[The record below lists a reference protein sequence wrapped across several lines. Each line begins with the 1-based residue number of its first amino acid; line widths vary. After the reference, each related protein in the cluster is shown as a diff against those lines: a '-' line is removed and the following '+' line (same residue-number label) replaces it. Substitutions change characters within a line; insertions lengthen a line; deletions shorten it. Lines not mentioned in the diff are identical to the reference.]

1 MKDENKEHREEMKN
15 IDEQRKRRRRMWRR
29 RKRRRNI
36 THEDGGRK
44 SDGWMENEKSGSL
57 EVECRRR
64 KTSNM
69 GLFHKVGGRGKK

>member
-1 MKDENKEHREEMKN
+1 
-15 IDEQRKRRRRMWRR
+15 MWRR
-29 RKRRRNI
+29 RKRRRNR

>member
-1 MKDENKEHREEMKN
+1 
-15 IDEQRKRRRRMWRR
+15 MWRR

-64 KTSNM
+64 KTSNNY
-69 GLFHKVGGRGKK
+69 GLVSQGRGEG

>member
-1 MKDENKEHREEMKN
+1 
-15 IDEQRKRRRRMWRR
+15 MWRR

-69 GLFHKVGGRGKK
+69 GLFHNVGGRGKK